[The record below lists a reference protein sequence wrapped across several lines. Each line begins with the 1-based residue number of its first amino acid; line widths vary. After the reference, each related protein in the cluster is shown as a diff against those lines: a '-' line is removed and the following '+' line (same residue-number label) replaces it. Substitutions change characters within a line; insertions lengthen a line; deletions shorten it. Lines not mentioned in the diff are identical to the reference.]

1 MKKALHKLTLAV
13 LIAAFILTLAGC
25 GSDDTLKKNITG
37 SWACRGIDVTDMIL
51 EGMLEGVSGD
61 AEAEEF
67 ISNMNV
73 GVLTVDYLL
82 DIREDGTFVLSI
94 DPSSAGKL
102 ADQFSAAMADV
113 MYTYLETELEKLAN
127 ENGMTLDEVISV
139 LGCSNID
146 EAIESSLGGQSLAEY
161 CDGVFAESDIQD
173 ILAEG
178 TESGTYSVKSGKI
191 LLSAA
196 DAAISLIEYDE
207 KSDTVS
213 LTESGFDEPFIFTR
227 R

>member
-13 LIAAFILTLAGC
+13 LIAAFILTLTGC

-37 SWACRGIDVTDMIL
+37 SWTCRGIDVTDSIM
-51 EGMLEGVSGD
+51 EGMREEAGSD
-61 AEAEEF
+61 AEAEES

-102 ADQFSAAMADV
+102 ADQLSAAVADA
-113 MYTYLETELEKLAN
+113 MYTYIEAELEKLAN
-127 ENGMTLDEVISV
+127 ESGMTLDTLMSV
-139 LGCSNID
+139 LGCSSMD
-146 EAIESSLGGQSLAEY
+146 EVIESSLGGQSLEEY
-161 CDGVFAESDIQD
+161 CDEVFAESEIQD
-173 ILAEG
+173 ILAEA

-191 LLSAA
+191 LLSG
-196 DAAISLIEYDE
+196 DSSTISLIEYDE
-207 KSDTVS
+207 KSNTIS
-213 LTESGFDEPFIFTR
+213 LTESGFDTPFIFTR

>member
-25 GSDDTLKKNITG
+25 GSDDTLKKNTTG

-82 DIREDGTFVLSI
+82 DIREDGTFVLSV
-94 DPSSAGKL
+94 DQSSAGKM
-102 ADQFSAAMADV
+102 ADQLSDAMADV
-113 MYTYLETELEKLAN
+113 MYAYIEAELEKLAN
-127 ENGMTLDEVISV
+127 ENGTTLDALMSA
-139 LGCSNID
+139 LGCSSMD
-146 EAIESSLGGQSLAEY
+146 EVIESSLGGQSLAEY
-161 CDGVFAESDIQD
+161 CDEVFAESEIQD
-173 ILAEG
+173 ILAEA

-191 LLSAA
+191 LLSG
-196 DAAISLIEYDE
+196 DSSTISLIEYDE
-207 KSDTVS
+207 KSNTIS
-213 LTESGFDEPFIFTR
+213 LTESGFDTPFIFTR

>member
-37 SWACRGIDVTDMIL
+37 SWACREIDVTDMIL

-67 ISNMNV
+67 IGNMNV

-94 DPSSAGKL
+94 DPSC
-102 ADQFSAAMADV
+102 ADKMTEQLSAAMSDTI
-113 MYTYLETELEKLAN
+113 YTYVETELEKLAN
-127 ENGMTLDEVISV
+127 ENGMTLDAAMSAA
-139 LGCSNID
+139 GFSSID
-146 EAIESSLGGQSLAEY
+146 EVMESSLGGQSLAEY
-161 CDGVFAESDIQD
+161 CDGVFAEVDMQA
-173 ILAEG
+173 ILAEA

-191 LLSAA
+191 LLSG
-196 DAAISLIEYDE
+196 DSSTVNLIEYDE
-207 KSDTVS
+207 KSDTIS
-213 LTESGFDEPFIFTR
+213 LTDSGFDAPLLFTR

>member
-1 MKKALHKLTLAV
+1 
-13 LIAAFILTLAGC
+13 
-25 GSDDTLKKNITG
+25 
-37 SWACRGIDVTDMIL
+37 
-51 EGMLEGVSGD
+51 
-61 AEAEEF
+61 
-67 ISNMNV
+67 MNV

-191 LLSAA
+191 LLSAD

>member
-102 ADQFSAAMADV
+102 ADQFSDAMADV
-113 MYTYLETELEKLAN
+113 MYTYIEAELEKFAN
-127 ENGMTLDEVISV
+127 ENGTTLDALMSA
-139 LGCSNID
+139 LGCRSMD
-146 EAIESSLGGQSLAEY
+146 EVIESSLGGPSLAEY
-161 CDGVFAESDIQD
+161 CDEVFAESEIQD
-173 ILAEG
+173 ILAEA

-191 LLSAA
+191 LLS
-196 DAAISLIEYDE
+196 DDSSTISLIEYDE

>member
-1 MKKALHKLTLAV
+1 
-13 LIAAFILTLAGC
+13 
-25 GSDDTLKKNITG
+25 
-37 SWACRGIDVTDMIL
+37 
-51 EGMLEGVSGD
+51 
-61 AEAEEF
+61 
-67 ISNMNV
+67 
-73 GVLTVDYLL
+73 
-82 DIREDGTFVLSI
+82 
-94 DPSSAGKL
+94 
-102 ADQFSAAMADV
+102 

-191 LLSAA
+191 LLSAD

>member
-51 EGMLEGVSGD
+51 EGMLEG
-61 AEAEEF
+61 

-178 TESGTYSVKSGKI
+178 TERGTYSVKSGKI
-191 LLSAA
+191 LLSAD

>member
-127 ENGMTLDEVISV
+127 ENGMTLEEVI

-191 LLSAA
+191 LLSAD

>member
-25 GSDDTLKKNITG
+25 GSDDTMKKNITG

-94 DPSSAGKL
+94 DPS
-102 ADQFSAAMADV
+102 SAAMADV

-191 LLSAA
+191 LLSAD

>member
-82 DIREDGTFVLSI
+82 DIREDGTFVLSV
-94 DPSSAGKL
+94 DQSSAGKM
-102 ADQFSAAMADV
+102 ADQLSDAMADV
-113 MYTYLETELEKLAN
+113 MYTYIEAELEKLAN
-127 ENGMTLDEVISV
+127 ENGTTLDALMSA
-139 LGCSNID
+139 LGCSSMD
-146 EAIESSLGGQSLAEY
+146 EVIESSLGGQSLAEY
-161 CDGVFAESDIQD
+161 CDEVFAESEIQD
-173 ILAEG
+173 ILAEA

-191 LLSAA
+191 LLSG
-196 DAAISLIEYDE
+196 DSSTISLIEYDE

>member
-1 MKKALHKLTLAV
+1 
-13 LIAAFILTLAGC
+13 
-25 GSDDTLKKNITG
+25 
-37 SWACRGIDVTDMIL
+37 MIL

-102 ADQFSAAMADV
+102 ADQLSAAMADV
-113 MYTYLETELEKLAN
+113 MYAYLETELEKLAN
-127 ENGMTLDEVISV
+127 ENGMTLDEAISV

-191 LLSAA
+191 LLSAD

>member
-61 AEAEEF
+61 AEVEAL
-67 ISNMNV
+67 ISNLNV
-73 GVLTVDYLL
+73 GLLTVDYLL
-82 DIREDGTFVLSI
+82 DIREDGTFVLSV
-94 DPSSAGKL
+94 DQSSAGKM
-102 ADQFSAAMADV
+102 ADQLSDAMADV
-113 MYTYLETELEKLAN
+113 MYTYIEAELEKLAN
-127 ENGMTLDEVISV
+127 ENGTTLDALMSA
-139 LGCSNID
+139 LGCSSMD
-146 EAIESSLGGQSLAEY
+146 EVIESSLGGQSLAEY

-191 LLSAA
+191 LLSAD

>member
-1 MKKALHKLTLAV
+1 MKKSLHKLTLAI

-37 SWACRGIDVTDMIL
+37 SWACREIDVTDMIL
-51 EGMLEGVSGD
+51 EGMHEGVSGD

-73 GVLTVDYLL
+73 GVLTVGYLL
-82 DIREDGTFVLSI
+82 DIREDGTFVLSV

-102 ADQFSAAMADV
+102 ADQLSDAMADV
-113 MYTYLETELEKLAN
+113 MYTYIEAKLEKLAN
-127 ENGMTLDEVISV
+127 ENGMTLDEVMSI
-139 LGCSNID
+139 LGCSSMD
-146 EAIESSLGGQSLAEY
+146 EVIESSLGGQSLAEY
-161 CDGVFAESDIQD
+161 CDEVFAESEIQD
-173 ILAEG
+173 ILAEA

-191 LLSAA
+191 LLSG
-196 DAAISLIEYDE
+196 DSSTISLIEYDE
-207 KSDTVS
+207 KSDTIS
-213 LTESGFDEPFIFTR
+213 LTESGFDAPFIFTR

>member
-82 DIREDGTFVLSI
+82 DIREDGTFVLSV
-94 DPSSAGKL
+94 DQSSAGKM
-102 ADQFSAAMADV
+102 ADQLSDAMADV
-113 MYTYLETELEKLAN
+113 MYTYIEAELEKLAN
-127 ENGMTLDEVISV
+127 ENGTTLDALMSA
-139 LGCSNID
+139 LGCSSMD
-146 EAIESSLGGQSLAEY
+146 EVIESSLGGQSLAEY
-161 CDGVFAESDIQD
+161 CDEVFAESGIQD
-173 ILAEG
+173 ILAEA

-191 LLSAA
+191 LLSG
-196 DAAISLIEYDE
+196 DSSTISLIEYDE

>member
-37 SWACRGIDVTDMIL
+37 SWACREIDVTDSII
-51 EGMLEGVSGD
+51 EGMREGASD
-61 AEAEEF
+61 AEAEEL

-82 DIREDGTFVLSI
+82 DIREDGTFVLSV
-94 DPSSAGKL
+94 DQSSAGKM
-102 ADQFSAAMADV
+102 ADQLSDAMADV
-113 MYTYLETELEKLAN
+113 MYTYIEAELEKLAD
-127 ENGMTLDEVISV
+127 ENGMTLDEVMSV
-139 LGCSNID
+139 LGCSSID

-161 CDGVFAESDIQD
+161 CDEVFAESEIQD
-173 ILAEG
+173 ILAEA

-191 LLSAA
+191 LLSG
-196 DAAISLIEYDE
+196 DSSTVSLIEYDE
-207 KSDTVS
+207 KSDTIS
-213 LTESGFDEPFIFTR
+213 LTESGFDTPFIFTR